1 MPDCVIFG
9 VDDDTLDFI
18 KDLNKEILRTSNCT
32 IIVSSKDNSSNYIY
46 NQYSSKKTLVSIVVI
61 SENIIKDSWYWFP
74 KILPGPNIDK
84 KVYPILYKITE
95 KQWFENF
102 NFPGVGTLKY
112 MKSNGNNIEELVE
125 EIINFIEKRQF

>member
-32 IIVSSKDNSSNYIY
+32 IIVGTSSNYIY
-46 NQYSSKKTLVSIVVI
+46 NQYSSKKTLVSIVII

-74 KILPGPNIDK
+74 KILPGPVIEK
-84 KVYPILYKITE
+84 KVYPILYKTTE
-95 KQWFENF
+95 NEGFENHK
-102 NFPGVGTLKY
+102 FPKVGILKW
-112 MKSNGNNIEELVE
+112 MKSDGNNIEELVE
-125 EIINFIEKRQF
+125 QIINLIEKKSILI